1 MANKEDVQE
10 DAVPHYDT
18 LNFPPRTGDT
28 TPVSVASLAS
38 SLALLFRTKGEST
51 DKAAPSLSKMT
62 NVETFLADFDDYY
75 VLRGGTKIL
84 KECVSKGILSYI
96 RIRLN
101 MEKGVE
107 LKYEKLRSYLD
118 KRGVPQYATSEQ
130 VQERLR
136 RVQIDGSLHDVTEK

>member
-1 MANKEDVQE
+1 
-10 DAVPHYDT
+10 
-18 LNFPPRTGDT
+18 
-28 TPVSVASLAS
+28 
-38 SLALLFRTKGEST
+38 
-51 DKAAPSLSKMT
+51 MT
-62 NVETFLADFDDYY
+62 NVETFLADFNDYY
-75 VLRGGTKIL
+75 VLRGETKNL
-84 KECVSKGILSYI
+84 KECVSKGILSNI

-130 VQERLR
+130 VKERLR